1 MGLNKTNVL
10 MDKNSSFTTLEVW
23 KRSRELKMKL
33 FELIKQFPAEEKYS
47 LSDQI
52 IRSARS
58 ISANIAEGHGRYT
71 YKDQLHFCI
80 ISRGSLSETHNHI
93 IDAYDCNYISKQQ
106 LNEIEQELITLHK
119 LLNGYI
125 SFIRKNILK

>member
-10 MDKNSSFTTLEVW
+10 MEKNSSFTTLEVW
-23 KRSRELKMKL
+23 KKSRELKMAL
-33 FELIKQFPAEEKYS
+33 FELIKSFPNEEKYR

-52 IRSARS
+52 VRSARS

-106 LNEIEQELITLHK
+106 LNEIEQELITLRK

-125 SFIRKNILK
+125 SFIRKSITK

>member
-1 MGLNKTNVL
+1 

-23 KRSRELKMKL
+23 KKSRELKIKL

-52 IRSARS
+52 IRSVRS

-80 ISRGSLSETHNHI
+80 ISRGSLSETYNHI
-93 IDAYDCNYISKQQ
+93 IDAFDCKYITEQQ
-106 LNEIEQELITLHK
+106 LVEFEQELNELHK

-125 SFIRKNILK
+125 SFIRKNIIK

>member
-1 MGLNKTNVL
+1 

-23 KRSRELKMKL
+23 KRSRELKIKI
-33 FELIKQFPAEEKYS
+33 FELIKQFPNEEKYR

-52 IRSARS
+52 VRSARS
-58 ISANIAEGHGRYT
+58 ISANIAEGHGRFS

-80 ISRGSLSETHNHI
+80 ISRGSLTETLNHI
-93 IDAYDCNYISKQQ
+93 IDAFDCKYISKQQ
-106 LNEIEQELITLHK
+106 LIELEQDLNELHK

-125 SFIRKNILK
+125 SFIRKNIIK

>member
-1 MGLNKTNVL
+1 

-23 KRSRELKMKL
+23 KRSRELKIKI
-33 FELIKQFPAEEKYS
+33 FELIKQFPNEEKYR

-52 IRSARS
+52 VRSARS
-58 ISANIAEGHGRYT
+58 ISANIAEGHGRFS

-80 ISRGSLSETHNHI
+80 ISRGSLTETLNHV
-93 IDAYDCNYISKQQ
+93 IDAFDCKYISKQQ
-106 LNEIEQELITLHK
+106 LIELEQDLNELHK

-125 SFIRKNILK
+125 SFIRKNIIK